1 GSAAGSSGGFRTIK
15 VHTASAEK
23 GSSVLKVK
31 PTVLYWV
38 EGAEPNCVITGTAT
52 SCWLALLSALKS
64 VGTVTR
70 DTSTAGICV
79 PSPSFGTITFTGWP
93 TALDP
98 APTNSFPFPPGNFR
112 SKRPASSAAPLPAAI
127 VAGAT
132 GPGPGGRAF
141 CASDEAVAM
150 AAKATTERHRVFISQ
165 TDDARRAIPREKFA
179 FVIKRGLFAIKADG
193 SALSQSFPFKNP
205 PLPRLAT
212 PGDG

>member
-38 EGAEPNCVITGTAT
+38 EGEEPNCVITGTAT

-79 PSPSFGTITFTGWP
+79 PSPSFGTITFTGLP
-93 TALDP
+93 TALDT
-98 APTNSFPFPPGNFR
+98 AATKSLTFAPGNFR
-112 SKRPASSAAPLPAAI
+112 SKRAASSAASPLLASI
-127 VAGAT
+127 VTGAT
-132 GPGPGGRAF
+132 GRGTGGRAF

-150 AAKATTERHRVFISQ
+150 AAKA
-165 TDDARRAIPREKFA
+165 
-179 FVIKRGLFAIKADG
+179 
-193 SALSQSFPFKNP
+193 
-205 PLPRLAT
+205 
-212 PGDG
+212 